1 VSFESPEELTTVGSA
16 PTALPSAQCIHLR
29 AAVRDLV
36 QTQQSVLCRR
46 SASSNKPLVRQLN
59 TGARVATVTTK
70 LADLD
75 LHRPGRPNRPPG
87 CF

>member
-1 VSFESPEELTTVGSA
+1 
-16 PTALPSAQCIHLR
+16 
-29 AAVRDLV
+29 VRDLV

-46 SASSNKPLVRQLN
+46 SASSNKPLMRQLN

-70 LADLD
+70 LADL
-75 LHRPGRPNRPPG
+75 HRPGRPNRPPG